1 MWDELLGGRPVVLFL
16 LLAPLGHG
24 SAVLASVKVFI
35 LIGIFL
41 NQQMWLLT
49 NFIYVRCHY

>member
-41 NQQMWLLT
+41 NQQMWLLKT
-49 NFIYVRCHY
+49 SFT